1 MKTVS
6 VSPSPSEV
14 PRPRKSA
21 RLTQKKSAFATD
33 DLKWLDGD
41 SDAKSAVESD
51 EDFSGRSDDE
61 DDNID
66 DIIELAVNDVDDDE
80 DAAAIDTVVA
90 TDLKPKLIYVGI
102 MGPSVAHANI
112 VVTAPERVVRRVI
125 LEKIAYNLSTKDKTS
140 VGTSPAKLEE
150 NGIVLKETLLQ
161 SFSQHDNGMLF
172 HHCDY
177 SGTMMFWTP
186 GPRSPSF
193 EAIYHFVQLRDGS
206 VEYHAVPN
214 VCLISSSL
222 NRIKRYSAPV
232 RLPLVG
238 EWLRTHSDPDFES
251 RKARWAWVY
260 NALTNEAIMC
270 SLFKP
275 SVTSLNFKLWQS
287 WSPAK
292 RQEALE
298 TLRTG
303 TMGSFLNERFPFW
316 KSESFHRATSKKSLK
331 ESERFM
337 WNSVYTTLQRV
348 AEDFD
353 LSANE
358 FDYYC
363 SIPSPTGHHRVFY
376 PFHILS
382 RPQAQ
387 AIGWDWHT
395 LQSFAR
401 ARLDKMRRTCNRHA
415 ENLGLGEKHVDSM
428 ALIYWMAAFFC
439 NKIRQVK
446 EERSKI
452 KAHVTPEEIAFHIL
466 DRWGMPI
473 IPWARHAFSASLCK
487 GPEHGIAMVFGIQ
500 DTGSNFDPTRHI
512 DLGASTIVF
521 DNWTTNAGMFNYP
534 PAVWDDIRGTLSKV
548 PLQHPFWKVDPSMG
562 SHIWLDEAWI
572 GHWDTTITP
581 QAPVPEFATELA
593 PIEAW
598 FPRSDMPATQVT
610 PFKCCSCGADFP
622 NAGALVNHCREA
634 HSGGP
639 DESEH
644 LTNQDAIDAEYW
656 AKRYNKES
664 LDVNKFVCD
673 FPDCGAIFN
682 REEALEIHRQLHT
695 GSSKLYHCARPHC
708 NQSFATADDL
718 EEHRRSHFADRKFPC
733 EVEGCHAAFHKKG
746 HLNEHVRNAHG
757 GVTYSCKFKDC
768 GKSYGNAKGLRTH
781 VSRIHER
788 RERHACTFPGCDKS
802 YPDKSYLVIHMRVH
816 TGEKPYACSWEGC
829 SATFAALNTLR
840 NHERT
845 HTNERPHKCTW
856 EGCSKSFNKI
866 SGLTTHQLIHTGER
880 PFKCTWEDCSAAFT
894 TNDHLQDHR
903 LTHIDEKPFKCDWQ
917 GCSVAC
923 KTKSGL
929 DQHRKTAHTDE
940 RPFKCTHE
948 GCSSTFKASGALKK
962 HLRNC
967 HKD

>member
-14 PRPRKSA
+14 SRPRKSS
-21 RLTQKKSAFATD
+21 RLTRKKSTFAID

-61 DDNID
+61 DDEFD
-66 DIIELAVNDVDDDE
+66 DVIELAVNDVDDDE
-80 DAAAIDTVVA
+80 DAAAVDTVVA
-90 TDLKPKLIYVGI
+90 TDSKLKLIRVGI
-102 MGPSVAHANI
+102 NDPSPAHEKI
-112 VVTAPERVVRRVI
+112 VVTAPERFVRGVI
-125 LEKIAYNLSTKDKTS
+125 FEKIASNFNIRDKTS

-150 NGIVLKETLLQ
+150 NRIVLKETLLQ
-161 SFSQHDNGMLF
+161 SFLQHDNGMLF

-186 GPRSPSF
+186 GPRSPSL
-193 EAIYHFVQLRDGS
+193 EAVYHFVQSRDGS

-214 VCLISSSL
+214 VCLISSPL
-222 NRIKRYSAPV
+222 NRIKKYSAPV

-275 SVTSLNFKLWQS
+275 SNNSRDFKLWQS

-298 TLRTG
+298 ALRTG
-303 TMGSFLNERFPFW
+303 TVGSFLNERFPFW
-316 KSESFHRATSKKSLK
+316 KSKSFQRRPRKKSLK

-348 AEDFD
+348 AEDFG

-363 SIPSPTGHHRVFY
+363 SIPSPTARHRVFY

-387 AIGWDWHT
+387 ALGWDWHI
-395 LQSFAR
+395 LKSFAQG
-401 ARLDKMRRTCNRHA
+401 RLADMRRSCNRHA
-415 ENLGLGEKHVDSM
+415 ENLGLGERHVDSM

-439 NKIRQVK
+439 NKIREVK

-473 IPWARHAFSASLCK
+473 IPWSRHAFSASLCK
-487 GPEHGIAMVFGIQ
+487 GPAHGIAMVFGIQ

-512 DLGASTIVF
+512 DLGASTVVF

-534 PAVWDDIRGTLSKV
+534 PAVWDGIRDTMSKV

-581 QAPVPEFATELA
+581 HAPVPEFTTELA

-598 FPRSDMPATQVT
+598 FPRSDIPAAQVS
-610 PFKCCSCGADFP
+610 PFTCCSCGAEFP

-634 HSGGP
+634 HSSSR
-639 DESEH
+639 DESGD
-644 LTNQDAIDAEYW
+644 TNQDAIDAEYW
-656 AKRYNKES
+656 AKKYNKEP

-673 FPDCGAIFN
+673 FPDCGASFN
-682 REEALEIHRQLHT
+682 REGALEIHRQLHG
-695 GSSKLYHCARPHC
+695 GSAKPHHCSWLHC
-708 NQSFATADDL
+708 NQRFATAAEL

-733 EVEGCHAAFHKKG
+733 EVEGCYAAYHTKDQLDK
-746 HLNEHVRNAHG
+746 HVRDAHG
-757 GVTYSCKFKDC
+757 GARHFCKFKDC
-768 GKSYGNAKGLRTH
+768 GKSYTRQSSLRDH
-781 VSRIHER
+781 VLSVHER
-788 RERHACTFPGCDKS
+788 VKQHACTFSGCDKS
-802 YPDKSYLVIHMRVH
+802 YVSKSNLVDHMRVH
-816 TGEKPYACSWEGC
+816 TGERPHACAWEGC
-829 SATFAALNTLR
+829 SASFTSSSGLR
-840 NHERT
+840 RHERT
-845 HTNERPHKCTW
+845 HTGKRPHKCTW
-856 EGCSKSFNKI
+856 EGCSKSFL
-866 SGLTTHQLIHTGER
+866 SLTSLARHQVVHTGEK
-880 PFKCTWEDCSAAFT
+880 PFKCTWKECSAAFPT
-894 TNDHLQDHR
+894 SSDLKKHER
-903 LTHIDEKPFKCDWQ
+903 THSDEKPFKCDWQ
-917 GCSVAC
+917 GCSA
-923 KTKSGL
+923 TFKS
-929 DQHRKTAHTDE
+929 RKGFKEHQQRAHTDE

-948 GCSSTFKASGALKK
+948 GCSSTFKASDALKR